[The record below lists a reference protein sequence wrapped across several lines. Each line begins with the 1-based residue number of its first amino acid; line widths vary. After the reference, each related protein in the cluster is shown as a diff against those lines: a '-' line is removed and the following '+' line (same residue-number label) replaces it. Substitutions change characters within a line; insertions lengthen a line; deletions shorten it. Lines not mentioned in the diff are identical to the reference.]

1 MPKQVE
7 NYYKYRLQKEVNNS
21 VRINEVSERY
31 GVPLDILEQYESWNL
46 NSREVDSYQ
55 YDNEDIEKLGM
66 IMTLYNI
73 GFCSDEIEQYM
84 RLHLQGIDTA
94 SERIKILQEKRNEI
108 LEEIHNIEKK
118 IEDLD
123 YLRYMI
129 KLKE

>member
-1 MPKQVE
+1 
-7 NYYKYRLQKEVNNS
+7 
-21 VRINEVSERY
+21 
-31 GVPLDILEQYESWNL
+31 
-46 NSREVDSYQ
+46 
-55 YDNEDIEKLGM
+55 
-66 IMTLYNI
+66 MTLYNI